1 MKSLASFPLALTNFV
16 QEESRQQADN
26 ILNDKD
32 LPRTSFSLQDLDTFS
47 YKDLLKKFNR
57 TNPLLVSSIV
67 GTLSKTKN
75 SKAEEISR
83 KGFGGPNRA
92 ENVDLTP
99 TVCQTVSR
107 ILKNRHPY
115 SISTLPSLN
124 SLYLWANRVPGQLYH
139 LYNGLGDCFR
149 LEYELGQAQV
159 KLDDIVVIVVEV
171 VVKAIVE
178 VEVQLLFWVG
188 GWVVG

>member
-115 SISTLPSLN
+115 SISTLPSMN

-149 LEYELGQAQV
+149 LEYE
-159 KLDDIVVIVVEV
+159 
-171 VVKAIVE
+171 
-178 VEVQLLFWVG
+178 
-188 GWVVG
+188 